1 MIQTTLLDR
10 NAQLVAG
17 TDAVNMISSELITNM
32 GVITYDV
39 ILRRFSGML
48 PIGGNQL
55 AIGGNQL
62 AIGRKKTIPR
72 EGNGLDSKKD
82 DHNSKVLFLTRQI

>member
-48 PIGGNQL
+48 PIGGN
-55 AIGGNQL
+55 
-62 AIGRKKTIPR
+62 
-72 EGNGLDSKKD
+72 
-82 DHNSKVLFLTRQI
+82 